1 MKEER
6 RKKKEKKLQDKEDKK
21 RLKEEARQ
29 EKKRLKEEKK
39 KGNKIKAIKIDRKNI
54 EFIKQICSV
63 SGYDWYQMYYIN
75 ANKYFTC
82 LRLHEYPESSSIEM
96 INELTDISNVLVTVD
111 GSNLSMAD
119 YESKIE
125 KVIQKEDNKGQDTNK
140 FTAYRKSRENI
151 KELGTFDRYISD
163 SKETVKLITIRLY
176 VFGKTKEE
184 LNDNVQK
191 IDNVLRRKKMRA
203 YVHVNDLFSDVKAIT
218 SFDNPEKTMVA
229 SSTVA
234 EMMMRSEINMVHENV
249 GLLGYTNNGLFAPNP
264 YRFEFTSYCKV
275 FMGKTGSGKSALFK
289 RFMESFYL
297 RGNHTQYIFDIHKEY
312 GQICSMLGIPVVG
325 LSEGHYINFV
335 QIFYT
340 ESDDGTIKE
349 NDIANKI
356 SAITNTFISMHS
368 LDMGRDVTLIKSF
381 KKILRDFYKDYI
393 GKDLMSITD
402 NDWFTLEDVYKQV
415 KQMFDE
421 ERFKIAEERSD
432 MYRLKLCLEEMIF
445 EFGSLFNQKTNM
457 HFDLEKS
464 ICFDFSFL
472 MNNKN
477 EMMVSAYIEL
487 FLNYVSYGF
496 YLNKRNN
503 EKALKEKGLSWND
516 FKEPLYTL
524 DCAIDEFMK
533 YAVSRSFLKNVD
545 DLIKYARKSFCG
557 FSFMIHTTS
566 DLIKGYEN
574 HGDLLESIFSLSVHK
589 YIGEIDGKSLD
600 TIGSLV
606 PALTDNNLLV
616 ISQFKKYA
624 DGSRPFMAV
633 VNDNIKIPFISIVT
647 PFQSSYYGGGK

>member
-1 MKEER
+1 
-6 RKKKEKKLQDKEDKK
+6 
-21 RLKEEARQ
+21 
-29 EKKRLKEEKK
+29 
-39 KGNKIKAIKIDRKNI
+39 
-54 EFIKQICSV
+54 
-63 SGYDWYQMYYIN
+63 
-75 ANKYFTC
+75 
-82 LRLHEYPESSSIEM
+82 
-96 INELTDISNVLVTVD
+96 
-111 GSNLSMAD
+111 
-119 YESKIE
+119 
-125 KVIQKEDNKGQDTNK
+125 
-140 FTAYRKSRENI
+140 
-151 KELGTFDRYISD
+151 
-163 SKETVKLITIRLY
+163 
-176 VFGKTKEE
+176 
-184 LNDNVQK
+184 
-191 IDNVLRRKKMRA
+191 
-203 YVHVNDLFSDVKAIT
+203 
-218 SFDNPEKTMVA
+218 
-229 SSTVA
+229 
-234 EMMMRSEINMVHENV
+234 
-249 GLLGYTNNGLFAPNP
+249 
-264 YRFEFTSYCKV
+264 
-275 FMGKTGSGKSALFK
+275 
-289 RFMESFYL
+289 
-297 RGNHTQYIFDIHKEY
+297 
-312 GQICSMLGIPVVG
+312 
-325 LSEGHYINFV
+325 
-335 QIFYT
+335 
-340 ESDDGTIKE
+340 
-349 NDIANKI
+349 
-356 SAITNTFISMHS
+356 
-368 LDMGRDVTLIKSF
+368 
-381 KKILRDFYKDYI
+381 
-393 GKDLMSITD
+393 MSITD

-496 YLNKRNN
+496 YLNKRKN